1 MAEMDHPFVLKLFG
15 TFQDR
20 DQLYMMLEI
29 VMGGELWSLLYSKN
43 VLRRTI
49 VGGIVEVKRWSG

>member
-49 VGGIVEVKRWSG
+49 VGGIVEVKRWSR